1 LHKLAK
7 FYMKKSLLFLFFF
20 ISGIVQSQEDAWIY
34 FTDKPNAAFYLDNPL
49 EMLSQRAIDRRLN
62 QNIPLDIKDV
72 PIDQGY
78 IDLVSSS
85 QGITVMAQSK
95 WLNCVHVRG
104 EIQDIQE
111 LALLSCVSQI
121 RFANRALNSRQQYI
135 AVNQNDNKILDTQIT
150 YNYGNSFTQINMHNG
165 QLLHEENYTGTGKII
180 AILDSGFPNVNVV
193 SPFFRIINN
202 GQILGGYNFIE
213 RNDNYFSRGSHGTL
227 VLSTI
232 AGFVETQLIGTAP
245 DANFYLFITEDDTSE
260 NPVEESYWVE
270 AAEMADYYGVDVI
283 NTSLGYFGYENS
295 AYSYSYQDMDGTTA
309 FISKGLEIAFSRGMI
324 CVTSAGN
331 SGNSSSPN
339 ISAPADA
346 EHSLTVGSVR
356 SDLSLSSFSSI
367 GPSFD
372 GRIKPDVM
380 ALGSSATV
388 AGTNGLVGVASG
400 TSFSSPIIAGLVTCL
415 WQAIPWATNQ
425 QILDFVKQSSDRYLN
440 PNNQFGYGIPDFNLA
455 LLNTS
460 LATLNSSTPFLVYP
474 NPMENSFYI
483 SFPNNINTAT
493 IECYTVLGQKI
504 LKKEIFSTTEIS
516 SNNWQKGV
524 YYYTIKGT
532 NYFQKGILIK
542 K

>member
-1 LHKLAK
+1 
-7 FYMKKSLLFLFFF
+7 MKKSVLILFFF
-20 ISGIVQSQEDAWIY
+20 IFGIAQSQEDAWVY
-34 FTDKPNAAFYLDNPL
+34 FTDKPNAAFYLANPL

-62 QNIPLDIKDV
+62 QNISLDINDV
-72 PIDQGY
+72 PIEQSY
-78 IDLVSSS
+78 IDLVANS
-85 QGITVMAQSK
+85 QGIIVMAQSK

-104 EIQDIQE
+104 TIQDVQE
-111 LALLSCVSQI
+111 LALLNCVSHIQ
-121 RFANRALNSRQQYI
+121 FANRSLNSRQQFSN
-135 AVNQNDNKILDTQIT
+135 VGQNNNKVLDTQIT
-150 YNYGNSFTQINMHNG
+150 YEYGNSFTQINMHNG
-165 QLLHEENYTGTGKII
+165 QLLHEENHTGAGKII
-180 AILDSGFPNVNVV
+180 AILDSGFPNVNLV
-193 SPFFRIINN
+193 SPFSRIMSN
-202 GQILGGYNFIE
+202 GQILGGYNFID
-213 RNDNYFSRGSHGTL
+213 RNNNYFSRGSHGTL

-245 DANFYLFITEDDTSE
+245 DASFYLFITEDDTSE

-283 NTSLGYFGYENS
+283 NTSLGYFAYENN
-295 AYSYSYQDMDGTTA
+295 AYSYSYEDMDGATA

-331 SGNSSSPN
+331 SGNSSNPN

-400 TSFSSPIIAGLVTCL
+400 TSFSSPIIAGLVSCL

-425 QILDFVKQSSDRYLN
+425 QILDLVKQSSDRYVN

-455 LLNTS
+455 LLNS
-460 LATLNSSTPFLVYP
+460 SSATLNNKTSFLVYP
-474 NPMENSFYI
+474 NPIDNSFYI
-483 SFPNNINTAT
+483 SFPNDITTAT
-493 IECYTVLGQKI
+493 IECYTALGQKI
-504 LKKEIFSTTEIS
+504 LEKKIVSTTEIS
-516 SNNWQKGV
+516 SSNWQKGI
-524 YYYTIKGT
+524 YFYTIKGT
-532 NYFQKGILIK
+532 NYSQKGILLK

>member
-1 LHKLAK
+1 
-7 FYMKKSLLFLFFF
+7 MKKSLLFLFFF

-78 IDLVSSS
+78 VDIVANS
-85 QGITVMAQSK
+85 QGITVMAKSK

-111 LALLSCVSQI
+111 LALLSFVSQI
-121 RFANRALNSRQQYI
+121 RFANRALNSRQQYN
-135 AVNQNDNKILDTQIT
+135 AVNQNDNKVLDTQIT
-150 YNYGNSFTQINMHNG
+150 YNYGNSLTQINMHNG

-295 AYSYSYQDMDGTTA
+295 AYSYSYEDMDGATA

-372 GRIKPDVM
+372 GRIKPEVM

-460 LATLNSSTPFLVYP
+460 LATINSSTPFLVYP

-493 IECYTVLGQKI
+493 IECYTALGQKI

-532 NYFQKGILIK
+532 NYFQKGKLIK